1 MYGNAFLGGIIRYGI
16 KKIPTNRTN
25 SNWFY
30 CTIGY
35 RCCYNG
41 QCVGL
46 ESWPHF
52 GGCRSWLLG
61 GGCVCFNF
69 NLYFFL
75 LWFVLVLVCQ
85 VSSWGECHMGLWR
98 WGFALSALLSAA
110 LTNSNSLNSTMSHHW
125 ATWRCA
131 RGLISGVDKDV
142 IGESAVGKLNLQG
155 LLVVL

>member
-46 ESWPHF
+46 ASCPHF

-69 NLYFFL
+69 NLYFFS
-75 LWFVLVLVCQ
+75 LVCVGFGLSSVKLGW
-85 VSSWGECHMGLWR
+85 VSYGVVEVGVCSEC
-98 WGFALSALLSAA
+98 FALCCSNQFEFPQLNHVASLSDLAV
-110 LTNSNSLNSTMSHHW
+110 
-125 ATWRCA
+125 CE
-131 RGLISGVDKDV
+131 GVDFWCWW
-142 IGESAVGKLNLQG
+142 GCNWWECFW
-155 LLVVL
+155 